1 MELRQ
6 HYYVPRQQPLTLG
19 ADRMK
24 RMTRRD
30 FNGLAATVLG
40 VGLRFLRPVRAN
52 KAGVLLVSG
61 QNNHDWERTTPMLK
75 KILEEGGLFD
85 VTVSLTP
92 PKGAPQIDWG
102 RWQPDFKAYDVVVS
116 NYNGEM
122 WPEAVRTRFEQ
133 YIRGGG
139 TALVQHA
146 ANNPFSGWTAYEQM
160 VGLLWRGSEDGYR
173 VYLDDDGAVV
183 RLPPGEGRGAGH
195 GKLHDWQI
203 TARLED
209 HPILKG
215 LPNVWLHPHDELYH
229 GQRGPAENMSIL
241 ATAYSD
247 PDHGGSGRHELMMWW
262 IPYGQ
267 GKVLTLL
274 PGHLWSGQ
282 DDDRALRCVGFR
294 TLLQRGV
301 EWLAT
306 GAVTLPVPDNFPS
319 ATQSRVL
326 PG

>member
-1 MELRQ
+1 
-6 HYYVPRQQPLTLG
+6 
-19 ADRMK
+19 
-24 RMTRRD
+24 MTRRH
-30 FNGLAATVLG
+30 FNVLAATVLG
-40 VGLRFLRPVRAN
+40 AGLRFLRPVRAN

-61 QNNHDWERTTPMLK
+61 QNNHDWERATPMLK

-92 PKGAPQIDWG
+92 PKGASPTDWG
-102 RWQPDFKAYDVVVS
+102 RWQPDFKAYNVVVS

-122 WPEAVRTRFEQ
+122 WLEAVRTRFEQ

-146 ANNPFSGWTAYEQM
+146 ANNPFAGWTAYEQM
-160 VGLLWRGSEDGYR
+160 VGLLWRGSEGGYR

-183 RLPPGEGRGAGH
+183 LLPPGEDLGAGH

-229 GQRGPAENMSIL
+229 GQRGPAENMSVL

-247 PDHGGSGRHELMMWW
+247 PDHGGSGRH
-262 IPYGQ
+262 
-267 GKVLTLL
+267 
-274 PGHLWSGQ
+274 
-282 DDDRALRCVGFR
+282 
-294 TLLQRGV
+294 
-301 EWLAT
+301 
-306 GAVTLPVPDNFPS
+306 
-319 ATQSRVL
+319 
-326 PG
+326 